1 MSYFKVNIALCIK
14 NNFMKK
20 IIASLLVL
28 CLVLFATAQKEIV
41 NDPHASI
48 RSIDGSFNSIK
59 ISGGIDLF
67 LSPSD
72 NEAVA
77 VSASDEKY
85 KEFIVTVVEGNTL
98 RVFYNGTKG
107 WNKDKKNLRVYV
119 AFKNLESVQAS
130 AACDVQVAGIIKVPS
145 LLLTLSGA
153 CDFKGA
159 VNVTDLKMSL
169 SGASDIKI
177 KGVATN
183 VHVESSG
190 ASDVTGFD
198 LVTDFCT
205 AKASGASDINI
216 TVNKELTASASGASD
231 ISYKGNAVIKDMRAN
246 GASSVSKKS

>member
-1 MSYFKVNIALCIK
+1 
-14 NNFMKK
+14 MKK
-20 IIASLLVL
+20 LMVSIFISCFALLA
-28 CLVLFATAQKEIV
+28 FAQKEIV
-41 NDPHASI
+41 NDANAEARTLS
-48 RSIDGSFNSIK
+48 GSFNSIK

-67 LSPSD
+67 LSQGD
-72 NEAVA
+72 NESAA
-77 VSASDEKY
+77 VSASEQKY
-85 KEFIVTVVEGNTL
+85 KDDIKTIVENNTL
-98 RVFYNGTKG
+98 RIFYLGTKG

-169 SGASDIKI
+169 SGASDVKI

-231 ISYKGNAVIKDMRAN
+231 ISYKGNAVIKDMHAN